1 MNFLDYLA
9 NIAPE
14 GETILFVRQKPIL
27 ANGELQFHMDGAIK
41 CTWPAYL
48 PNKWK
53 ADQAW
58 YCNTGCFIIDR
69 FEAGRPSARADNCER
84 VAFLVLDDVGT
95 KAKVPPIAPTWIMET
110 SPSNY
115 QYGYTFALD
124 DQPMKGDFAAA
135 IVAIADAGYTDGG
148 AINPVRNFR
157 LPGSLN
163 LKPGRERFASRLVE
177 FYPDREFSLRTI
189 CDALGVT
196 PNPAD
201 TATVRPIRLTDDG
214 GDDVLA
220 WAASRGDLL
229 ERGNAAGWWGVVCP
243 NHGEHSDGNP
253 MGRYNPVNRAYCCLH
268 EHCADWDSEAYLDWV
283 EQQGGPS
290 RAHGL
295 RDELLAAVMD
305 GALSKLAPTPEF
317 PNDAAEVIAA
327 VEQRELGRIEKSQ
340 WYERFAYIQ
349 DDDAYFDMQDRRELS
364 RGTFN
369 ALFRHIRCVSI
380 RDQGGKRQVEASI
393 SFDENRQAKG
403 AKALVGITYAAGGAV
418 LVSREGLVYGN
429 RWRDARPAPVPG
441 DVGPWMR
448 HLERMVP
455 IDFEREHLLNA
466 LAHKVQFPG
475 HKINHAILMGGSPG
489 SGKDT
494 LFAPFFWSI
503 GGKGKANCSL
513 VKSEDLSS
521 QWGYALECEVM
532 EIAELRQTEA
542 RDRRALENVLKP
554 IIAAPPELLPVN
566 RKGLHPYMALNRVFV
581 VAFSNERAAIS
592 IPSEDR
598 RWFCLWAE
606 ADRLPEAE
614 AVSLWNWYE
623 HRGGFAA
630 VAAYLMSR
638 DVSAWNPSAPPPM
651 TEAKAIMV
659 EHGMSGAESFL
670 VNMIRGRARAFAGGV
685 IGAPFFAVCDELQH
699 FAPPG
704 VKVVPAALMHAL
716 KEAGWIDMGRLA
728 SREYQTK
735 KHIFCAP
742 DLADKWTRSDLRRAI
757 EKAPEGAGS

>member
-14 GETILFVRQKPIL
+14 GETILFVRQKP
-27 ANGELQFHMDGAIK
+27 AKPEQFHADGAIK
-41 CTWPAYL
+41 CSWPAYL
-48 PNKWK
+48 PDKWK

-110 SPSNY
+110 SPDNY

-135 IVAIADAGYTDGG
+135 IVAIAEAGYTDGG

-163 LKPGRERFASRLVE
+163 LKPGRDRFASRLVE
-177 FYPDREFSLRTI
+177 FESSREFSLDAI
-189 CDALGVT
+189 CTALGVT

-243 NHGEHSDGNP
+243 NSGEHSDGNP

-268 EHCADWDSEAYLDWV
+268 EHCSEWDSEAYLDWV

-305 GALSKLAPTPEF
+305 GALSKLAPTPDY
-317 PNDAAEVIAA
+317 PDAAAEVIAA

-349 DDDAYFDMQDRRELS
+349 DDDAYFDMTDRRELS

-369 ALFRHIRCVSI
+369 ALFRHIRCVST
-380 RDQGGKRQVEASI
+380 RDQGGKRMVEASV

-403 AKALVGITYAAGGAV
+403 AKALVGITFAAGGSV
-418 LVSREGLVYGN
+418 LVAREGLVYGN
-429 RWRDARPAPVPG
+429 RWRDARPEPVPG
-441 DVGPWMR
+441 DVTPWMR
-448 HLERMVP
+448 HMERMVP
-455 IDFEREHLLNA
+455 IAFEREHLLNA

-475 HKINHAILMGGSPG
+475 HKINHAILMGGAPG

-494 LFAPFFWSI
+494 LFAPFFWAI

-614 AVSLWNWYE
+614 AVALWNWYE

-630 VAAYLMSR
+630 VAAYLSSR

-685 IGAPFFAVCDELQH
+685 IGAPFFAICDELQH
-699 FAPPG
+699 FAPPN

-716 KEAGWIDMGRLA
+716 KEAGWVDMGRLA

-742 DLADKWTRSDLRRAI
+742 DMADRCTRSELRRAI